1 MKVYKPLSPELA
13 RIMMP
18 FVLVL
23 MAFVPLAIIVRVGQS
38 AIMLGV
44 LSIPIVWALQDLL
57 RTVDRVTVH
66 EDGGIEWATLIRS
79 VKIAPDQIIGFKRS
93 IGSSFVTVEHT
104 GGKLKCSE
112 QIHELDELMAYVR
125 RQNPCA
131 LLKVC

>member
-23 MAFVPLAIIVRVGQS
+23 MASVPLAIIVRVGPS

-79 VKIAPDQIIGFKRS
+79 VKIAPDQIIGFKRN
-93 IGSSFVTVEHT
+93 IGGSFVTVEHT